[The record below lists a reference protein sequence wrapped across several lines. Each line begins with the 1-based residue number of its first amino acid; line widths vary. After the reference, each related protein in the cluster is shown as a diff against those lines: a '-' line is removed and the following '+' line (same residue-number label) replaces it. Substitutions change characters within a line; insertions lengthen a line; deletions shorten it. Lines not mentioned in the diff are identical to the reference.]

1 MGGADV
7 SAPNR
12 RSILAGARSWQTSTI
27 YPMTANQLDKLFE
40 QMHKIITERDTAQ
53 ARAVRLQNELEAEK
67 AKRSTPARKAASRR
81 NGIKGGRP
89 KKTHI
94 Q

>member
-1 MGGADV
+1 
-7 SAPNR
+7 
-12 RSILAGARSWQTSTI
+12 
-27 YPMTANQLDKLFE
+27 MTPNQLDKLFE
-40 QMHKIITERDTAQ
+40 QVHRLVQDLEITRGHN
-53 ARAVRLQNELEAEK
+53 VRLQDELEALK
-67 AKRSTPARKAASRR
+67 AKHSTPARKAASRR